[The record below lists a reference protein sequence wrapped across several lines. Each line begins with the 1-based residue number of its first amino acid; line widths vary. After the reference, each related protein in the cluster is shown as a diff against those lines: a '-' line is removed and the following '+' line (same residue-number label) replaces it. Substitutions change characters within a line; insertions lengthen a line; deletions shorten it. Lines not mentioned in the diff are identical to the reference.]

1 MIDAKYAMKYPM
13 PYSVVHIIDNSMYTG
28 ELPTVV
34 ADDPSLYATIVVS
47 GTPMG
52 EDGKVVKITRS
63 DVAAAAYGLGNLT
76 TDDIKKYGQS
86 ITYPLS
92 IINQGAPVQLLRVT
106 PEGSTYAVTTLVVQW
121 RRDVS
126 VNPGIF
132 HVRIKEFDLPQDFI
146 LDRFKNKER
155 LHNAIVKQV
164 PTSVTD
170 SDGKTWNQACFATFI
185 GAGRGAIYNNFNMA
199 VNFVPQNKRPANVK
213 YEWVT
218 IDTRSSSTIER
229 FTASLVNINNQGRAD
244 YIETVN
250 NAVGHRVPGSS
261 IVVPT
266 INEDAVKK
274 VYADYMTFYKEQLD
288 AKTVITTL
296 ENNCYATL
304 NVNTFDMLYGNYIY
318 EGSTGAETKLP
329 FYQVDAF
336 DTSIPRLDPQFRK
349 VVQIPDPSSYIPK
362 EPDALYKDI
371 LDNYTV
377 GIDPETVKSSI
388 HIGDVYLNATGA
400 NNTRPMVSMIA
411 GINQY
416 TGSVTFVTVPK
427 VFVLDDDGARVTD
440 ASSNPLPSTPI
451 ALMFNDSTD
460 GKNSTVVKQAVSEGK
475 VVANSVIAWV
485 SGSTFKLFRVTAVT
499 KAETASAS
507 SYTIGNEY
515 TPAYV
520 RLALD
525 WKSMSTDVGNIIGR
539 TDADAAFFRP
549 GATVIS
555 SKDGI
560 VAINNYNITSADTD
574 IDDSIDAGHRIQNFG
589 TKCVFGAVPT
599 EIAKTDDIIG
609 SYYDVLV
616 YDNDA
621 VEKYRLLAAQP
632 DDWTTEYYTKYY
644 TRVDE
649 TTYALV
655 PKVPSWVEDTY
666 YERTGSDP
674 SDYQYTLTTSQP
686 GDWETNYTDY
696 FTRTGED
703 PDFVYVA
710 VPAAPAFK
718 SNTYYEKITSPAGEP
733 SAIYRYLISGVQGS
747 LYRISYDPTYIPPN
761 YYSENYG
768 INLSTELGGVSLKH
782 GYTGFMDDVTIN
794 SVEFKWKYSALLVK
808 AFRGEIDPRIM
819 SPTRVPAKYLFDGG
833 TNTVVGQVAQSYA
846 TYDPVDIISAS
857 SIFTEDEKDE
867 VLYDKNIINDI
878 DGGDDVDVKQAMYDF
893 MVERCFQRIPEDKR
907 PLGPGFG
914 LQLNLDA
921 GITDANTALLMNS
934 SFAKKFDNPN
944 ASWDIGGWVD
954 SATGLSFTY
963 VKRLVDNLFTHIK
976 QTSVNKPFTGSYSS
990 IGREEYI
997 SYFPDIDT
1005 TDWELRQL
1013 MYNSGGNVWIVDVN
1027 ENLQRR
1033 SQRTLYRAAE
1043 TSDLIQES
1051 NMRTLSQLCYLVQN
1065 DIDNS
1070 LLEYD
1075 DDGVLKTLEESL
1087 RVKFAPWVGENVQSL
1102 DIHFERD
1109 KNTDGG
1115 DLLVCYVNVTFRGLI
1130 LRVPIIVNV
1139 QARVSSDT
1147 ETI

>member
-13 PYSVVHIIDNSMYTG
+13 PHSVVHIIDNSMYTG
-28 ELPTVV
+28 QLPTIV

-76 TDDIKKYGQS
+76 ADDVKKYGQS

-92 IINQGAPVQLLRVT
+92 IINQGAPVQLLRIT
-106 PEGSTYAVTTLVVQW
+106 PDGSTYAVTTLVVQW

-170 SDGKTWNQACFATFI
+170 SDGTAWNQACFATFI
-185 GAGRGAIYNNFNMA
+185 GAGRGSIYNNFNVA

-229 FTASLVNINNQGRAD
+229 FTASLVNINNQSRTD

-250 NAVGHRVPGSS
+250 NAVAHRVPGSS

-274 VYADYMTFYKEQLD
+274 VFSDYMKFYKEQLD

-304 NVNTFDMLYGNYIY
+304 NVNTFDLLYGNYIH
-318 EGSTGAETKLP
+318 EGSNGSETKLP

-336 DTSIPRLDPQFRK
+336 DTSIPRLEPQFRK
-349 VVQIPDPSSYIPK
+349 TVQMANPADYIPK
-362 EPDALYKDI
+362 EPDELYGDV
-371 LDNYTV
+371 LDNYTT
-377 GIDPETVKSSI
+377 GVKSGAVR
-388 HIGDVYLNATGA
+388 IGDCYLNTTGA
-400 NNTRPMVSMIA
+400 NNTKPMVSMVA

-416 TGSVTFVTVPK
+416 TGTVTFVTVPK
-427 VFVLDDDGARVTD
+427 VFVLASDGSRIADDQA
-440 ASSNPLPSTPI
+440 NPLPSTPI
-451 ALMFNDSTD
+451 ALIYNDALEDQT
-460 GKNSTVVKQAVSEGK
+460 NSMTVKQAIVEGK
-475 VVANSVIAWV
+475 VVHNSIIAWV
-485 SGSTFKLFRVTAVT
+485 SGSTFKLYRVDSVT
-499 KAETASAS
+499 KASTASAS
-507 SYTIGNEY
+507 TYTID
-515 TPAYV
+515 PAYDV
-520 RLALD
+520 SMTRKALD
-525 WKSMSTDVGNIIGR
+525 WASMSTSVSNIIGR
-539 TDADAAFFRP
+539 TENDPAFLRP
-549 GATVIS
+549 GATVLDTE
-555 SKDGI
+555 DGK
-560 VAINNYNITSADTD
+560 VAVNNYNISSADTD
-574 IDDSIDAGHRIQNFG
+574 IDDSILAGHRIVTLG

-599 EIAKTDDIIG
+599 EIVKTDDIIG

-616 YDNDA
+616 YDQDA
-621 VEKYRLLAAQP
+621 VVEYRLLAAQP
-632 DDWTTEYYTKYY
+632 DDWTTDYYTKYY
-644 TRVDE
+644 TCE
-649 TTYALV
+649 G
-655 PKVPSWVEDTY
+655 EDTY
-666 YERTGSDP
+666 VLVPQVPVWAENTYYSRTGSDP

-710 VPAAPAFK
+710 VPAAPTFK
-718 SNTYYEKITSPAGEP
+718 SNTYYERTTSPAGEP

-747 LYRISYDPTYIPPN
+747 LYRISYDPTMIPYN
-761 YYSENYG
+761 YYSEDYG
-768 INLSTELGGVSLKH
+768 INLSSELGGISLKH
-782 GYTGFMDDVTIN
+782 GYTGFMDDETIN

-808 AFRGEIDPRIM
+808 AYRGEIDPRIM

-833 TNTVVGQVAQSYA
+833 TNTVVGQAAQSYA

-867 VLYDKNIINDI
+867 VLYDKNIINNI

-893 MVERCFQRIPEDKR
+893 MVERCYQRIPEDKR
-907 PLGPGFG
+907 PVGPGYG

-944 ASWDIGGWVD
+944 AVWDIGGWVD
-954 SATGLSFTY
+954 SATGLSYTY

-976 QTSVNKPFTGSYSS
+976 QTTVNKPYTGAASN
-990 IGREEYI
+990 ITRDEYN

-1005 TDWELRQL
+1005 TDWALREL

-1033 SQRTLYRAAE
+1033 SQRTLYRE
-1043 TSDLIQES
+1043 SDTSDLIQES
-1051 NMRTLSQLCYLVQN
+1051 NMRTLSQLCYLIQN
-1065 DIDNS
+1065 EIDGS

-1075 DDGVLKTLEESL
+1075 DDGVIKTLEETL
-1087 RVKFAPWVGENVQSL
+1087 RIKFSTWVGEVVDSL
-1102 DIHFERD
+1102 EIYFERD
-1109 KNTDGG
+1109 KNIDGG
-1115 DLLVCYVNVTFRGLI
+1115 DLLVCYVNVTFKGLI

-1139 QARVSSDT
+1139 QARTTAT
-1147 ETI
+1147 E

>member
-13 PYSVVHIIDNSMYTG
+13 PHSVVHIIDNSMYTG
-28 ELPTVV
+28 QLPTVV

-63 DVAAAAYGLGNLT
+63 DVASAAYGLGNLT

-92 IINQGAPVQLLRVT
+92 IINQGAPVQLLRIT
-106 PEGSTYAVTTLVVQW
+106 PEGSTYAVSTLVVQW

-164 PTSVTD
+164 PTTVID
-170 SDGKTWNQACFATFI
+170 SDGTTWNQACFATFI
-185 GAGRGAIYNNFNMA
+185 GAGRGSIYNNFNMA

-250 NAVGHRVPGSS
+250 NAVAHRVPGSS

-274 VYADYMTFYKEQLD
+274 VFSDYMKFYKEQLD

-304 NVNTFDMLYGNYIY
+304 NVNTFDLLYGNYIY
-318 EGSTGAETKLP
+318 EGSNGSETKLP

-336 DTSIPRLDPQFRK
+336 DTSIPRLEPQFRK
-349 VVQIPDPSSYIPK
+349 TVQMANPSDYIPK
-362 EPDALYKDI
+362 EPDALYTDV
-371 LDNYTV
+371 LDNYTT
-377 GIDPETVKSSI
+377 GVKTGSVR
-388 HIGDVYLNATGA
+388 IGDTYLNTTGA
-400 NNTRPMVSMIA
+400 NNTKPMVSMVA

-427 VFVLDDDGARVTD
+427 VFVLADDGSRIAD
-440 ASSNPLPSTPI
+440 ASENPLPSTPI
-451 ALMFNDSTD
+451 ALIYNDTVD
-460 GKNSTVVKQAVSEGK
+460 GNNSMTVKQAVSEGK

-485 SGSTFKLFRVTAVT
+485 SGTTFKLYRVTSVT
-499 KAETASAS
+499 KASTASAS
-507 SYTIGNEY
+507 AYTIGA
-515 TPAYV
+515 AYDEAMT
-520 RLALD
+520 RMALD
-525 WKSMSTDVGNIIGR
+525 WASMSTDVGNIIGR
-539 TDADAAFFRP
+539 TSNDPAFFRP
-549 GATVIS
+549 GATVLDTD
-555 SKDGI
+555 DGK
-560 VAINNYNITSADTD
+560 VAVNNYNITSADTS
-574 IDDSIDAGHRIQNFG
+574 IDDSILAGHRIVTLG

-599 EIAKTDDIIG
+599 EIVKTDDIIG
-609 SYYDVLV
+609 AYYDVLL
-616 YDNDA
+616 YDEDA
-621 VEKYRLLAAQP
+621 VVEYRLLAAQP
-632 DDWTTEYYTKYY
+632 DDWATDYYTKYY
-644 TRVDE
+644 TCE
-649 TTYALV
+649 G
-655 PKVPSWVEDTY
+655 EDTY
-666 YERTGSDP
+666 VLVPQVPVWTENTYYSRSGSDP
-674 SDYQYTLTTSQP
+674 QDYQYTLTTTQP

-703 PDFVYVA
+703 PDYVYVA
-710 VPAAPAFK
+710 VPAAPVFA
-718 SNTYYEKITSPAGEP
+718 SNTYYEQVTSPAGEP

-747 LYRISYDPTYIPPN
+747 LYRISFDPTVIPYN
-761 YYSENYG
+761 YYSDDYG
-768 INLSTELGGVSLKH
+768 INLSSELGGVSLSH
-782 GYTGFMDDVTIN
+782 GYTGFMDDETIN

-808 AFRGEIDPRIM
+808 AYRGEIDPRIM

-833 TNTVVGQVAQSYA
+833 TNTVVGQAAQSYA
-846 TYDPVDIISAS
+846 TYDPVDIINAS

-867 VLYDKNIINDI
+867 VLYDKSLIDNI

-907 PLGPGFG
+907 PEGPGYG

-944 ASWDIGGWVD
+944 AVWDIGGWVD
-954 SATGLSFTY
+954 RATGLSYTY

-976 QTSVNKPFTGSYSS
+976 QTSVNKPFTGSYSA
-990 IGREEYI
+990 IGRDEYN

-1005 TDWELRQL
+1005 TDWALREL

-1033 SQRTLYRAAE
+1033 SQRTLYRE
-1043 TSDLIQES
+1043 SDTSDLIQES

-1065 DIDNS
+1065 EIDAS

-1075 DDGVLKTLEESL
+1075 DDGVIKTLEETL
-1087 RVKFAPWVGENVQSL
+1087 RIKFSTWVGTNVESL
-1102 DIHFERD
+1102 EIYFERD

-1139 QARVSSDT
+1139 QARTTAT
-1147 ETI
+1147 E

>member
-13 PYSVVHIIDNSMYTG
+13 PHSVVHIIDNSMYTG
-28 ELPTVV
+28 QLPTVV

-63 DVAAAAYGLGNLT
+63 DVASAAYGLGNLT

-92 IINQGAPVQLLRVT
+92 IINQGAPVQLLRIT
-106 PEGSTYAVTTLVVQW
+106 PEGSTYAVSTLVVQW

-164 PTSVTD
+164 PTTVID
-170 SDGKTWNQACFATFI
+170 SDGTTWNQACFATFI
-185 GAGRGAIYNNFNMA
+185 GAGRGSIYNNFNMA

-250 NAVGHRVPGSS
+250 NAVAHRVPGSS

-274 VYADYMTFYKEQLD
+274 VFSDYMKFYKEQLD

-304 NVNTFDMLYGNYIY
+304 NVNTFDLLYGNYIY
-318 EGSTGAETKLP
+318 EGSNGSETKLP

-336 DTSIPRLDPQFRK
+336 DTSIPRLEPQFRK
-349 VVQIPDPSSYIPK
+349 TVQMANPADYIPK
-362 EPDALYKDI
+362 EPDALYTDV
-371 LDNYTV
+371 LDNYTT
-377 GIDPETVKSSI
+377 GVKTGSVR
-388 HIGDVYLNATGA
+388 IGDTYLNTTGA
-400 NNTRPMVSMIA
+400 NNTKPMVSMVA

-427 VFVLDDDGARVTD
+427 VFVLADDGSRIAD
-440 ASSNPLPSTPI
+440 ASENPLPSTPI
-451 ALMFNDSTD
+451 ALIYNDTVD
-460 GKNSTVVKQAVSEGK
+460 GNNSMTVKQAVSEGK

-485 SGSTFKLFRVTAVT
+485 SGTTFKLYRVTSVT
-499 KAETASAS
+499 KASTASAS
-507 SYTIGNEY
+507 AYTIGA
-515 TPAYV
+515 AYDEAMT
-520 RLALD
+520 RMALD
-525 WKSMSTDVGNIIGR
+525 WASMSTDVGNIIGR
-539 TDADAAFFRP
+539 TSNDPAFFRP
-549 GATVIS
+549 GATVLDTD
-555 SKDGI
+555 DGK
-560 VAINNYNITSADTD
+560 VAVNNYNITSADTS
-574 IDDSIDAGHRIQNFG
+574 IDDSILAGHRIVTLG

-599 EIAKTDDIIG
+599 EIVKTDDIIG
-609 SYYDVLV
+609 AYYDVLL
-616 YDNDA
+616 YDEDA
-621 VEKYRLLAAQP
+621 VVEYRLLAAQP
-632 DDWTTEYYTKYY
+632 DDWATDYYTKYY
-644 TRVDE
+644 TCE
-649 TTYALV
+649 G
-655 PKVPSWVEDTY
+655 EDTY
-666 YERTGSDP
+666 VLVPQVPVWTENTYYSRSGSDP
-674 SDYQYTLTTSQP
+674 QDYQYTLTTTQP

-703 PDFVYVA
+703 PDYVYVA
-710 VPAAPAFK
+710 VPAAPVFA
-718 SNTYYEKITSPAGEP
+718 SNTYYEQVTSPAGEP

-747 LYRISYDPTYIPPN
+747 LYRISFDPTVIPYN
-761 YYSENYG
+761 YYSDDYG
-768 INLSTELGGVSLKH
+768 INLSSELGGVSLKH
-782 GYTGFMDDVTIN
+782 GYTGFMDDETIN

-808 AFRGEIDPRIM
+808 AYRGEIDPRIM

-833 TNTVVGQVAQSYA
+833 TNTVVGQAAQSYA
-846 TYDPVDIISAS
+846 TYDPVDIINAS

-867 VLYDKNIINDI
+867 VLYDKSLIDNI

-907 PLGPGFG
+907 PEGPGYG

-944 ASWDIGGWVD
+944 AVWDIGGWVD
-954 SATGLSFTY
+954 RATGLSYTY

-976 QTSVNKPFTGSYSS
+976 QTSVNKPFTGSYSA
-990 IGREEYI
+990 IGRDEYN

-1005 TDWELRQL
+1005 TDWALREL

-1033 SQRTLYRAAE
+1033 SQRTLYRE
-1043 TSDLIQES
+1043 SDTSDLIQES

-1065 DIDNS
+1065 EIDAS

-1075 DDGVLKTLEESL
+1075 DDGVIKTLEETL
-1087 RVKFAPWVGENVQSL
+1087 RIKFSTWVGTNVESL
-1102 DIHFERD
+1102 EIYFERD

-1139 QARVSSDT
+1139 QARTTAT
-1147 ETI
+1147 E